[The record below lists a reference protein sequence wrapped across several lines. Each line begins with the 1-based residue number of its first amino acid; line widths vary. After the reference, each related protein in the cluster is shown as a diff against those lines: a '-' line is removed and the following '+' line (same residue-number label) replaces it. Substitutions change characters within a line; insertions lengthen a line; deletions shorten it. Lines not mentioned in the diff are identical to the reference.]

1 MKKTRDEL
9 RAVIRD
15 LWKQPK
21 TNNSSADFY
30 IDMFVKFGALEIEE
44 PLPPVQRLHDA
55 LSHTSLATRFTD
67 IVDYIDGAGLKLV
80 DK

>member
-1 MKKTRDEL
+1 MTRNEA
-9 RAVIRD
+9 RAIIRD

-21 TNNSSADFY
+21 TNDSAADFY
-30 IDMFVKFGALEIEE
+30 VDMFVKFGALEIEE
-44 PLPPVQRLHDA
+44 PLPPVRRLHNA
-55 LSHTSLATRFTD
+55 LIHTSLAIRFTD